1 MSDVDEWWDQV
12 RHAIGNLGRPAC
24 QGPNWDD
31 DVRDLF
37 GAPGGTTESG
47 LELVMRLFRESGRL
61 PEANAIEECWSK
73 LVSPHPSRHL
83 EQHFAGPAP
92 VSQDLEREIP
102 DRDVVDAERLHDHLR
117 VAFASG
123 LATLWAHQCATKP
136 DAWTEVQVWLGRA
149 AGCETVPASDCDWT
163 AGLHPID
170 VIERAA
176 ATLTGPFPGRF
187 SRQAARQF
195 ALWWLNSLPR
205 AKRSITIPI
214 VAVNDTHSDGVIHE
228 ILFEILE
235 STSGLLESPDIWN
248 RLLGKDFVA
257 TVGEAYRAAW
267 PDPAS
272 GPCVRWSIVKS
283 PGPASGNHGR
293 NEQIQRFCGTSHGL
307 AVHVG
312 CRLLSEGRQ
321 PDRSVIFSAQV
332 RDGELDRVS
341 GLPMK
346 IQRAFD
352 AGFRR
357 FCLWE
362 RQLDQPDGL
371 PSSYLV
377 EYLKRNLEIRP
388 VKSLAEAYVAAEM
401 EVVLTRYLE
410 WVSHQ
415 HGRLQL
421 WGIPDIG
428 ATPSL
433 DLRVVY
439 VALASVEISPAE
451 MAATVRVVTREEAD
465 SRPPGWETGESSDDD
480 LHTRIPTRAHRL
492 AESRSSDGGVPECNF
507 GDALLQERVLVILG
521 DPGGG
526 KTTVLRWLACHLADA
541 VRLQRHVVDGQA
553 RLVVERRQ
561 VDVRAPD
568 DSGDFDLGPA
578 RLPILIRASQYV
590 DEIAQARNSG
600 TRIPTL
606 YEVLSRPLWDKQP
619 PVDRT
624 TPQLSPLPADEL
636 ARTIHGAIDAGRAV
650 ILIDGLD
657 EVVSVELRSDLMKGL
672 SEFIESHIERQ
683 GQLPPHGN
691 QIVITSRVVGYWSL
705 PVPAERWPKAL
716 QIKPMDRPAVEHF
729 CRNRLR
735 AAEARAERGSRSA
748 DSPATASGLIADLFD
763 PRFPRRG
770 ELASNPLLLSVLVAV
785 YSKGLRLP
793 ENRPDLY
800 RVTIDYL
807 IDAWRS
813 QRIQPDV
820 AQRLTTEEIREILGA
835 LAIEVHELHS
845 SNVIDEKSARRIV
858 ASTLE
863 EQDRPRGEVKELTDL
878 FFSDPEMFAGSFVEV
893 SRSQWR
899 FLLQPIQEYLA
910 ARHLTRDP
918 ATMSDQLRARLGN
931 PRCREVLLLA
941 LGIASRSETVS
952 SRQFDQLV
960 KDLLQASD
968 DFDRIVPRG
977 PLLLADS
984 VSDLGDVPDWI
995 WTHVA
1000 ESLLRTYADDSGIGR
1015 FMPLR
1020 QKIEDSFEKLNRHW
1034 RIVTGNTVRNGFE
1047 EFLVQQLKR
1056 PDRGVAVARLMRE
1069 RNWYG
1074 GELVRVLYDV
1084 RRFDA
1089 PGDDPVI
1096 DRGMQA
1102 LAQETD
1108 PPSPPVPLGATAPAR
1123 VTEPTSARRS
1133 DEDLPPQLEFRRWMR
1148 HAVQCGL
1155 PVTEFLAT
1163 HPDWFRL
1170 IVTLFGGVED
1180 MGMPKL
1186 LAEYFSLVQVLQAG
1200 GVLSAPVAAIRLFP
1214 QHDQDRVMLIA
1225 SYLDQRKV
1233 DLRFWEMSPQFRPS
1247 YVYRDVESPQLRL
1260 QIREHLEQ
1268 AVRSRDSASDTLS
1281 QLVTVLEAHQQN
1293 ESFSDTD
1300 RAEALSGLLALG
1312 PDLVAGWES
1321 LAATARNSPAAQTE
1335 LRRLREG
1342 LRDPV
1347 VRAAK
1352 RVVSQLEPMAPHF
1365 IREDLA
1371 IELLGAVLEFAVRN
1385 GFVPLSTA
1393 KTDALSTASPLLQGY
1408 LLAEAWAH
1416 WLSGCTDDFRYDA
1429 AVVLD
1434 TIGKRFQSNPRL
1446 LVAAING
1453 LPLSKNIRA
1462 ILHIGWPFE
1471 RIPHSSDDELDRF
1484 LATLDAVAAMP
1495 EEVEF
1500 VRYWAMFDVLSPY
1513 LQEHHPDVVT
1523 ELRAD
1528 LLRFPYKASL
1538 DAVENHW
1545 PPLAEDPRDWIT
1557 RQVQEL
1563 SDPYLRAR
1571 AYCRLALLW
1580 PENRAGF
1587 VAQARAAAIQ
1597 VPLAAPASGSRRN
1610 HLWDWFVA
1618 GPPTSPRRTLALE
1631 QLLPFAEL
1639 ELSSLLREA
1648 TTSARRLDPDNR
1660 ARAFT
1665 RLARFA
1671 DSTERPGLLRLAARS
1686 LEQVRDEDQRS
1697 RSLNILR
1704 GEWRLYPGGTA
1715 EVHRLCRTFRNPVRR
1730 ARAMGRLTPTL
1741 RILRVDSSMSPH
1753 VDPQSAA
1760 VLELMSLVEDALQP
1774 VDTEDDPDA
1783 LWVRLAEGDE
1793 SALGKLRRLAEF
1805 DELPLNW
1812 SAAFALNQLLEK
1824 ASEKQAMELLKLVRR
1839 PEPSTLPV
1847 VDRWLRRANSPVGVK
1862 AHAALLMAESGLMTV
1877 ETIPGLVALLRSP
1890 DDRTRYRARKAC
1902 YFRRNARHARAI
1914 GSDTIEAI
1922 AQEIQLNRLPSP
1934 QISISLSW
1942 MFQELLYNDPGMV
1955 EEWIDQA
1962 TLEGE
1967 RTTVCQ
1973 VILKSMTQVSAP
1985 VFDLIV
1991 AKLAE
1996 VPAAVQAPLLRALL
2010 GMAERNQ
2017 LGLEQ
2022 QDVLRPVLHQLAQG
2036 GTENLMLRA
2045 LAVLGWFTGASD
2057 IDWLVSFAADC
2068 DRPASVRGAALAAAG
2083 HQLAHTFRASF
2094 KETKVDGKTVRVPP
2108 PAAEL
2113 VQQGERLNEFLESV
2127 ALPIILSQMPAA
2139 DPSLSAG
2146 AAQAVAQIFLECSV
2160 ADLPAEFEG
2169 YFPVTPT
2176 QLARVLGG
2184 PLTAFWGLLDT
2195 ERGATTWGP
2204 RSIGMVR
2211 QATSLLVNSNIDL
2224 LPKIVHVLATE
2235 LHGPTD
2241 RGEDYRL
2248 MCLLAV
2254 MEAVAMRKPGPFAD
2268 AASGHRFLVDR
2279 LAAVAVRHDAFPGRA
2294 AAMRLLG
2301 YLRKPLQ
2308 ESVAEAI
2315 EAALR
2320 DTWSVQCATLAIAGE
2335 RITLSDELRRA
2346 LVRQLS
2352 GESALTACVAARI
2365 LVRDATSESATTE
2378 LRREILGQLSA
2389 AASEPGAE
2397 REVFRLDEDWSTE
2410 RWCVHHLGRLRD
2422 LLYHGILTV
2431 AGMI

>member
-1 MSDVDEWWDQV
+1 VSEAEEWWDQI
-12 RHAIGNLGRPAC
+12 RHAIGNLGRSAS
-24 QGPNWDD
+24 QGPNTRDD
-31 DVRDLF
+31 FHDLF
-37 GAPGGTTESG
+37 GAPGDKSESG
-47 LELVMRLFRESGRL
+47 LELVMRLSRESGWL
-61 PEANAIEECWSK
+61 PETEQIDECWSK
-73 LVSPHPSRHL
+73 LVSPHPSWNL
-83 EQHFAGPAP
+83 AQYFTDPKP
-92 VSQDLEREIP
+92 NPQDLEGESP
-102 DRDVVDAERLHDHLR
+102 DRDVIDAERLHDHLQ

-123 LATLWAHQCATKP
+123 LAAWWAHQCATKP
-136 DAWTEVQVWLGRA
+136 DAWTQVQIWLGRA
-149 AGCETVPASDCDWT
+149 AGCETVPDIDCDWT
-163 AGLHPID
+163 AGLRPVD

-176 ATLTGPFPGRF
+176 AILTGPSL
-187 SRQAARQF
+187 SRQSARQF
-195 ALWWLNSLPR
+195 ALRWLSSLPT
-205 AKRSITIPI
+205 ANTSMTIPI
-214 VAVNDTHSDGVIHE
+214 VAVNDTHTDGVIHE
-228 ILFEILE
+228 LKFEVLD
-235 STSGLLESPDIWN
+235 STGELLESPDIWN
-248 RLLGKDFVA
+248 YVLGKRFVE
-257 TVGEAYRAAW
+257 TVHKAYMAAW
-267 PDPAS
+267 PDPAVR
-272 GPCVRWSIVKS
+272 PRVRWSIVKS
-283 PGPASGNHGR
+283 PGTASGVNGA
-293 NEQIQRFCGTSHGL
+293 NQQPQRFCGTSHGL

-332 RDGELDRVS
+332 RGGELDRVS

-346 IQRAFD
+346 IQRAFN

-362 RQLDQPDGL
+362 RQLDQPDGV

-388 VKSLAEAYVAAEM
+388 VKSLAEAYAAAEM

-465 SRPPGWETGESSDDD
+465 SKPPGWETGESSDDD

-568 DSGDFDLGPA
+568 DSRDFDLGPA

-590 DEIAQARNSG
+590 DEIAQARSSG

-636 ARTIHGAIDAGRAV
+636 ARTIHGAIDSGRAV

-657 EVVSVELRSDLMKGL
+657 EVVSVELRSDLMNGL

-683 GQLPPHGN
+683 LQPPPHGN

-716 QIKPMDRPAVEHF
+716 RIKPMDRPAVEHF

-735 AAEARAERGSRSA
+735 AAAARGDGGLKPT
-748 DSPATASGLIADLFD
+748 DSQAMANGLIADLYD
-763 PRFPRRG
+763 PQFPRRG

-858 ASTLE
+858 ARTLE
-863 EQDRPRGEVKELTDL
+863 AQDRPRGEVKELTDL

-1000 ESLLRTYADDSGIGR
+1000 GSLLQTYADESGIGR
-1015 FMPLR
+1015 FAPLR

-1034 RIVTGNTVRNGFE
+1034 RVVTGNTVHNGFE
-1047 EFLVQQLKR
+1047 EFLVEQLKR

-1074 GELVRVLYDV
+1074 GELVRVLYEV

-1096 DRGMQA
+1096 DRSLQA
-1102 LAQETD
+1102 LAQGTD
-1108 PPSPPVPLGATAPAR
+1108 PPLPPESPGTTEPVR
-1123 VTEPTSARRS
+1123 VTEPMSAPRS
-1133 DEDLPPQLEFRRWMR
+1133 DQDLPPQLEFRRWMR
-1148 HAVQCGL
+1148 HAVQGGL
-1155 PVTEFLAT
+1155 PVSEFLAT

-1170 IVTLFGGVED
+1170 IVTLFGGIED
-1180 MGMPKL
+1180 MEMPKL
-1186 LAEYFSLVQVLQAG
+1186 LAEYYSLVRVMELG
-1200 GVLSAPVAAIRLFP
+1200 GVLAAPATAIRRFP
-1214 QHDQDRVMLIA
+1214 QFVQDRLMLIA
-1225 SYLDQRKV
+1225 SYLDQRQV
-1233 DLRFWEMSPQFRPS
+1233 DLRFRNVAPQFRPS
-1247 YVYRDVESPQLRL
+1247 CVYRDIESAQLRL
-1260 QIREHLEQ
+1260 QIREHLER
-1268 AVRSRDSASDTLS
+1268 AVRSPDSASDTLD
-1281 QLVTVLEAHQQN
+1281 QLVAVLKANQQN
-1293 ESFSDTD
+1293 ESLGDAD
-1300 RAEALSGLLALG
+1300 RAEALTGLLALG
-1312 PDLVAGWES
+1312 PDQVAGWES
-1321 LAATARNSPAAQTE
+1321 LAVTARNSPAAQTE

-1352 RVVSQLEPMAPHF
+1352 RVVFQLELMAPHI

-1393 KTDALSTASPLLQGY
+1393 KTDALSTASPLLQGH

-1429 AVVLD
+1429 VDVRD
-1434 TIGKRFQSNPRL
+1434 TLGERFESNPRL
-1446 LVAAING
+1446 LIAAING
-1453 LPLSKNIRA
+1453 LPLSRNIRA

-1471 RIPHSSDDELDRF
+1471 RIPNSSDDELDR
-1484 LATLDAVAAMP
+1484 LLRTLDAVVAMP
-1495 EEVEF
+1495 EEVRF
-1500 VRYWAMFDVLSPY
+1500 VRSWAMFNVLSPY
-1513 LQEHHPDVVT
+1513 LTEHHPEVVP
-1523 ELRAD
+1523 ELRAA
-1528 LLRFPYKASL
+1528 LLRSPYKITL

-1545 PPLAEDPRDWIT
+1545 PPLGQDPRDWIT
-1557 RQVQEL
+1557 KQVQKL

-1571 AYCRLALLW
+1571 AYSRLALLW
-1580 PENRAGF
+1580 PDDRTGLM
-1587 VAQARAAAIQ
+1587 AQARAAATQ
-1597 VPLAAPASGSRRN
+1597 VPLGTPISGS
-1610 HLWDWFVA
+1610 LWHRLWHWLVA
-1618 GPPTSPRRTLALE
+1618 GSPTPPRRALAFE
-1631 QLLPFAEL
+1631 QLLPFAES
-1639 ELSSLLREA
+1639 ERSSLLREA
-1648 TTSARRLDPDNR
+1648 TASARRLDPDNR
-1660 ARAFT
+1660 ARTFT

-1671 DSTERPGLLRLAARS
+1671 DSTERPRLLRLAARS
-1686 LEQVRDEDQRS
+1686 LGQVWDEDQRARTLS
-1697 RSLNILR
+1697 ILR
-1704 GEWRLYPGGTA
+1704 AEWRLYPGGVA
-1715 EVHRLCRTFRNPVRR
+1715 ELDRIGRTFRDPIRR

-1741 RILRVDSSMSPH
+1741 RILRADSSVSPC
-1753 VDPQSAA
+1753 VDRPSAA

-1774 VDTEDDPDA
+1774 VETDDVPDT
-1783 LWVRLAEGDE
+1783 LWMRLAEGDE
-1793 SALGKLRRLAEF
+1793 TAPGKLRRLAEF

-1812 SAAFALNQLLEK
+1812 PAAYALNQLLET
-1824 ASEKQAMELLKLVRR
+1824 ANPKQAVELLQLVRR
-1839 PEPSTLPV
+1839 PEPSALPV
-1847 VDRWLRRANSPVGVK
+1847 VDHWFRRANSPVAVK
-1862 AHAALLMAESGLMTV
+1862 SHAALLMAESGLMTA
-1877 ETIPGLVALLRSP
+1877 ETIPGLVASLLSP

-1902 YFRRNARHARAI
+1902 YFRRNARHARGI
-1914 GSDTIEAI
+1914 GRDTIEAI
-1922 AQEIQLNRLPSP
+1922 AREILHNRLVSP
-1934 QISISLSW
+1934 QISISLAW
-1942 MFQELLYNDPGMV
+1942 LFQELLFNDPGMV
-1955 EEWIDQA
+1955 KEWIDQA
-1962 TLEGE
+1962 MLEGE
-1967 RTTVCQ
+1967 QKSVCQ
-1973 VILKSMTQVSAP
+1973 VILKSMTQVSTP
-1985 VFDLIV
+1985 VFELMV
-1991 AKLAE
+1991 ATLSQA
-1996 VPAAVQAPLLRALL
+1996 PIAVQEPLLRALL
-2010 GMAERNQ
+2010 GMVDRNR
-2017 LGLEQ
+2017 LTLEQ
-2022 QDVLRPVLHQLAQG
+2022 QTALRPVLYQLVQG
-2036 GTENLMLRA
+2036 GVESLMLRT
-2045 LAVLGWFTGASD
+2045 LSVLGWFAGASD
-2057 IDWLVSFAADC
+2057 VDWLISFAAEC

-2083 HQLAHTFRASF
+2083 HQLALAFRASF
-2094 KETKVDGKTVRVPP
+2094 KDTKVDGKTVRVPP
-2108 PAAEL
+2108 QAAEL
-2113 VQQGERLNEFLESV
+2113 RQQGERLNEFLETV
-2127 ALPIILSQMPAA
+2127 AIPIVMSPMPAA

-2146 AAQAVAQIFLECSV
+2146 AAQAVAQIFLECGV
-2160 ADLPAEFEG
+2160 ADLPAEFAG
-2169 YFPVTPT
+2169 YFPVTLA
-2176 QLARVLGG
+2176 QLAGVLGG
-2184 PLTAFWGLLDT
+2184 PLTALWGLLDT
-2195 ERGATTWGP
+2195 ERGTITWGP
-2204 RSIGMVR
+2204 RSIGMVS
-2211 QATSLLVNSNIDL
+2211 QATALLVNSNVDL
-2224 LPKIVHVLATE
+2224 LPKIVDVLASE
-2235 LHGPTD
+2235 LEGPPD

-2248 MCLLAV
+2248 MCLLVV

-2268 AASGHRFLVDR
+2268 AAFGHQFLADR
-2279 LAAVAVRHDAFPGRA
+2279 LAAVAVWHDAFPGRA
-2294 AAMRLLG
+2294 AAVRLLG
-2301 YLRKPLQ
+2301 FLRKPLQ
-2308 ESVAEAI
+2308 QSVAVAI
-2315 EAALR
+2315 ETALR

-2335 RITLSDELRRA
+2335 RIMLSAELRQA

-2365 LVRDATSESATTE
+2365 LVRDATSDSATAE
-2378 LRREILGQLSA
+2378 LRREILGHLAA

-2397 REVFRLDEDWSTE
+2397 REVFRLDEEGSTE

-2431 AGMI
+2431 AGII